1 MRVFTLDVGSGTQD
15 FLFSDTNDVKTS
27 IKTGKGMKAI
37 LPSPT
42 KIIANKIKRSQHILL
57 HGYTMGGG
65 TNKKAAVE
73 HAKKFKVFCTKKAAL
88 SFSDSLKK
96 VESWGIKIVNS
107 EEDVEEDV
115 EKIEMKDV
123 DWEFFQNILKVLD
136 VNLSEII
143 SVVAVQDHGFSIE
156 KSNRKYRFEL
166 FEKVLKKGA
175 ALSDFLYEMKK
186 VPEYYNRM
194 KSVVESYLDS
204 GLNGELYV
212 VDTVFAAVAGCK
224 SEVKN
229 FPALLLNFGNSHFVG
244 IIVNRDG
251 EITSMFEH
259 HTKVIKNRGKEWIKN
274 FVEKFIRGEIQFE
287 DVYKDG
293 GHGAYVGEV
302 VDVKEIIS
310 TGPRVDLSPF
320 KIVSGDLM
328 ITGNIGMFKLLEDLV

>member
-1 MRVFTLDVGSGTQD
+1 MEVFTLDVGSGTQD
-15 FLFSDTNDVKTS
+15 FLFSSTDGELSVK
-27 IKTGKGMKAI
+27 IGRGVKAV

-42 KIIANKIKRSQHILL
+42 KIIANRIRKSQDVLL
-57 HGYTMGGG
+57 YGYTMGGG
-65 TNKKAAVE
+65 ANKKAAVE
-73 HAKKFKVFCTKKAAL
+73 HAKKFKVFCTEKAAL

-107 EEDVEEDV
+107 KEDVEEDV

-123 DWEFFQNILKVLD
+123 DWEFFQNILNLLD
-136 VNLSEII
+136 VNISEVI

-166 FEKVLKKGA
+166 FERVLKKGA
-175 ALSDFLYEMKK
+175 TLSDFIYEMKK

-194 KSVVESYLDS
+194 KSVVESYLDA
-204 GLNGELYV
+204 GLDGELYV

-224 SEVKN
+224 SKVRK

-244 IIVNRDG
+244 VVVNRDG
-251 EITSMFEH
+251 EILSMFEH
-259 HTKVIKNRGKEWIKN
+259 HTKVIESRGEDWIKS
-274 FVEKFIRGEIQFE
+274 FVDRFLKGEVQFD
-287 DVYKDG
+287 DVYEDG

-310 TGPRVDLSPF
+310 TGPRVNLSPF
-320 KIVSGDLM
+320 DIVSGDLM
-328 ITGNIGMFKLLEDLV
+328 MTGNVGMIKLIEEKG